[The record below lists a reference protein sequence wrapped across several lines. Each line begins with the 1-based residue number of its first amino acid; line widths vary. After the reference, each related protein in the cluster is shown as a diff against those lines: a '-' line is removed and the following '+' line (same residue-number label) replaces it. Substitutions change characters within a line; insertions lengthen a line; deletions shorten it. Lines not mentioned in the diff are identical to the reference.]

1 MSKITSIPILDLK
14 KEYKVLKESIDKHIK
29 DCFSSQEWVLGKKV
43 TQFEKEVSK
52 YLKVKQAIGVASGT
66 DALIISLSAL
76 AQTFRKKPYFD
87 KKDEIITTPF
97 TFIATVE
104 SIIRSGATPVLVDID
119 PDTFNI
125 SPQAVKKAVNKNTV
139 GIIPVHLYGLSCYM
153 GEILKIARENKLF
166 VVEDSAQSFGG
177 TYCEKKLGT
186 LGDCGAF
193 SFFPSKN
200 LGGWG
205 DGGLVV
211 AKDQR
216 LSDLIRA
223 LRNHGQTKQYEAD
236 YLGYNS
242 RLDAIQAAVL
252 LAKLKYLDR
261 FNKLRQD
268 IAHKYNRGFANL
280 KGLSVPVELED
291 SFCVYHLYTIKVSQN
306 RDELLRYL
314 NSKGIGARVYYP
326 KLISQMKAFRGL
338 EIKDSL
344 KNAKSIPGKVLSL
357 PIHPFLTEQQVQK
370 VIKTVL
376 SFFKK

>member
-1 MSKITSIPILDLK
+1 
-14 KEYKVLKESIDKHIK
+14 
-29 DCFSSQEWVLGKKV
+29 
-43 TQFEKEVSK
+43 
-52 YLKVKQAIGVASGT
+52 
-66 DALIISLSAL
+66 
-76 AQTFRKKPYFD
+76 
-87 KKDEIITTPF
+87 
-97 TFIATVE
+97 
-104 SIIRSGATPVLVDID
+104 
-119 PDTFNI
+119 
-125 SPQAVKKAVNKNTV
+125 
-139 GIIPVHLYGLSCYM
+139 
-153 GEILKIARENKLF
+153 
-166 VVEDSAQSFGG
+166 
-177 TYCEKKLGT
+177 
-186 LGDCGAF
+186 
-193 SFFPSKN
+193 
-200 LGGWG
+200 
-205 DGGLVV
+205 
-211 AKDQR
+211 
-216 LSDLIRA
+216 

-306 RDELLRYL
+306 RDGLLRYL

-338 EIKDSL
+338 KIKGSL